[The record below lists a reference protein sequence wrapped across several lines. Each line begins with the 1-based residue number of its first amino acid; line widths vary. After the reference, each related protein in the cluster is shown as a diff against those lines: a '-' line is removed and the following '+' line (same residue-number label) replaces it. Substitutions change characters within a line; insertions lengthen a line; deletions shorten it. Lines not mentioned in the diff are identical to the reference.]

1 MNELLIYEIY
11 LSVALNFIK
20 KGDLKRAQ
28 DSLKIMKK
36 VLRGLKK

>member
-1 MNELLIYEIY
+1 MSEKLVYEIY
-11 LSVALNFIK
+11 LSVALRFIK
-20 KGDLKRAQ
+20 KGDLKKAQ